1 MASYGSSETTNFDEK
16 KNNSKKPEQGNFLN
30 ITLLPEV
37 SPRRLKISQKN
48 KLIFFR
54 QLSVILK
61 SGIPLAQGLELL
73 AENMTNKAF
82 SKCILSIASQLSAG
96 KDLSSSLADYPKVF
110 DPITIGLIEA
120 GETGGFLSNVLER
133 IALLIESQSKIKSE
147 IKGALI
153 YPLIVLFLAVTVS
166 LALLIFIV
174 PTFQELFKGLGAELP
189 GLTKSLLQLSK
200 IVTSLNF
207 FILTPICFFII
218 SFLYTRFYSTKFG
231 RLIIDKLTLK
241 IPLFGDLILRSE
253 MASMSDTLSTLVNS
267 GIPIIDSL
275 EKCIVASGNQVIK
288 NTLARSIIMVKQGQA
303 LSYSFNTSKA
313 IPRLF
318 ISMVSIGEE
327 TGSLPFMLDNL
338 SNFYKR
344 EVEETVSALTKAME
358 PAVILVVAG
367 IVGTIVIGLYLPM
380 FSLLE
385 QI

>member
-1 MASYGSSETTNFDEK
+1 MASYGSSNDISFNESY
-16 KNNSKKPEQGNFLN
+16 NSKKTEQGSFFNL
-30 ITLLPEV
+30 TLLPET

-82 SKCILSIASQLSAG
+82 SKCILDIASKLSAG
-96 KDLSSSLADYPKVF
+96 NDLSSALAEYPKVF
-110 DPITIGLIEA
+110 DPTTIGLIEA
-120 GETGGFLSNVLER
+120 GETGGFLSEVLER
-133 IALLIESQSKIKSE
+133 IALLIESQSKIRSE

-174 PTFQELFKGLGAELP
+174 PTFQELFQGLGAELP
-189 GLTKSLLQLSK
+189 GLTRSLLQLSK
-200 IVTSLNF
+200 VVTSLTF
-207 FILTPICFFII
+207 FVLTPLCLFII
-218 SFLYTRFYSTKFG
+218 CILYSQFYATKSG
-231 RLIIDKLTLK
+231 RLIIDKLILK
-241 IPLFGDLILRSE
+241 IPLFGELILRSE

-288 NTLARSIIMVKQGQA
+288 NTLTKSIIMVNQGQA

-318 ISMVSIGEE
+318 ISMVKIGEE

-358 PAVILVVAG
+358 PAVIFVVAG